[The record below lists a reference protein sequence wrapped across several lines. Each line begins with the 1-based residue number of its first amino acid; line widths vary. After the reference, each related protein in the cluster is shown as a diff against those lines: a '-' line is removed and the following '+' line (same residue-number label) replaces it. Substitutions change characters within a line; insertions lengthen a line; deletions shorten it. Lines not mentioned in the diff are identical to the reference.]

1 MGSCTSCHN
10 GNIAT
15 GKPGDHLATTLECD
29 FCHIKNA
36 WLPATFDH
44 SDVINN
50 CSSCHDGNTA
60 TGKDAQHILSTQ
72 TCEACHS
79 PLTWSPVITT
89 DHNNVL
95 GSCTSC
101 HDGNIATGPDNG
113 HFITSLECDSCH
125 SIQNWNFSNYVHS
138 GSYPGEH
145 RTQLDCI
152 DCHTN
157 NSEIIPWKFP
167 YGPDCAG
174 CHANDYEADEH
185 KKTESPVT
193 IFYTVSELRDC
204 SGACHEYTDNS
215 FTTIEK
221 NLNSEH
227 RVSDSEFD

>member
-1 MGSCTSCHN
+1 M
-10 GNIAT
+10 
-15 GKPGDHLATTLECD
+15 
-29 FCHIKNA
+29 
-36 WLPATFDH
+36 
-44 SDVINN
+44 
-50 CSSCHDGNTA
+50 
-60 TGKDAQHILSTQ
+60 STQ

-89 DHNNVL
+89 DHGNVL

-101 HDGNIATGPDNG
+101 HNGNIATGTDNG

-125 SIQNWNFSNYVHS
+125 NTQNWNSSNYVHS

-145 RTQLDCI
+145 RTQLECL

-157 NSEIIPWKFP
+157 NNEIIPWKFP

-185 KKTESPVT
+185 DKTGNV
-193 IFYTVSELRDC
+193 FYNVSELRDC
-204 SGACHEYTDNS
+204 AGACHEYTDS
-215 FTTIEK
+215 SLSTIK
-221 NLNSEH
+221 KIRNSEH